1 MLYYDKLTRE
11 VVDDP
16 NKVNID
22 QRSMETL
29 VEKYKDKLDNK
40 EGVLMYDE
48 DINSL
53 VYKEYIVLLGVNK
66 NAAEQWTRL
75 NEREES
81 QYFTT
86 VEIPLSLF
94 KKYDDMRKKENT
106 VVTYT
111 LDKGFE
117 VFEVPQGYIYDNKEH
132 VVVKFELPFRKVILD
147 TETMVNNIF
156 YDGILFDYNN
166 VTYKLPFRLEDQQYF
181 TNLLLASPESID
193 IKFYKNSGLRNSSE
207 FTIINIANLTDS
219 EATIK
224 SIVNTMTIW
233 SSKLKNEVNKYIVE
247 YDGISLE
254 DKERLTK
261 LSNVEYYV
269 NEIQKRINQKLP
281 G

>member
-1 MLYYDKLTRE
+1 MLYYDKLSRE

-29 VEKYKDKLDNK
+29 VENYKDKLDNK

-147 TETMVNNIF
+147 TETVINNIF

-181 TNLLLASPESID
+181 TNLLLANPGSID

-219 EATIK
+219 ESTIK

-261 LSNVEYYV
+261 LSNVKYYV
-269 NEIQKRINQKLP
+269 NEIQERLNSL
-281 G
+281 

>member
-117 VFEVPQGYIYDNKEH
+117 VFDVPQGYIYDNKEH

-147 TETMVNNIF
+147 TETVINNIF

-193 IKFYKNSGLRNSSE
+193 IKFYKNSGLRNSAE

-224 SIVNTMTIW
+224 SIVNTMTVW

-247 YDGISLE
+247 YDGINLE

-269 NEIQKRINQKLP
+269 NEIQKRINSL
-281 G
+281 

>member
-117 VFEVPQGYIYDNKEH
+117 VFDVPQGYIYDNKEH

-181 TNLLLASPESID
+181 TNLLLANPGSID

-224 SIVNTMTIW
+224 SIVNTMTVW
-233 SSKLKNEVNKYIVE
+233 NSKLKNEVNKYIVE

-269 NEIQKRINQKLP
+269 NEIQKRINSL
-281 G
+281 

>member
-1 MLYYDKLTRE
+1 MLYYDKLSRE

-94 KKYDDMRKKENT
+94 KKYDDIRKKENT

-117 VFEVPQGYIYDNKEH
+117 VFDVPQGYIYDNKEH

-147 TETMVNNIF
+147 TETVINNIF

-224 SIVNTMTIW
+224 SIVNTMTVW

-261 LSNVEYYV
+261 LSKVEYYV
-269 NEIQKRINQKLP
+269 NEIQKRINSL
-281 G
+281 

>member
-1 MLYYDKLTRE
+1 MLYYDKLSRE

-66 NAAEQWTRL
+66 NAAEQWTRF

-81 QYFTT
+81 EYFTT
-86 VEIPLSLF
+86 VEIPASLF
-94 KKYDDMRKKENT
+94 FKYDEIRKRENT
-106 VVTYT
+106 VVTYK
-111 LDKGFE
+111 LDEGFK
-117 VFEVPQGYIYDNKEH
+117 VFDVPAGYIYDNKLH
-132 VVVKFELPFRKVILD
+132 SVVEFILPFKKTTLEVTDLMDNVR
-147 TETMVNNIF
+147 
-156 YDGILFDYNN
+156 YDGIIYKYND
-166 VTYKLPFRLEDQQYF
+166 VDYKLPFRLEDQQYF

-224 SIVNTMTIW
+224 SIVNTMTVW
-233 SSKLKNEVNKYIVE
+233 NSKLKNEVSNYIVE
-247 YDGISLE
+247 YDGVSLE

-269 NEIQKRINQKLP
+269 NEIQKRINSL
-281 G
+281 

>member
-53 VYKEYIVLLGVNK
+53 IYKEYIVLLGVNK

-81 QYFTT
+81 EYFTT

-94 KKYDDMRKKENT
+94 NKYDDMRKKENT
-106 VVTYT
+106 VVTYV

-117 VFEVPQGYIYDNKEH
+117 VFDVPQGYIYDNKEH
-132 VVVKFELPFRKVILD
+132 VVVKFELPFRKVMLD

-207 FTIINIANLTDS
+207 FTIINIANLNDS

-224 SIVNTMTIW
+224 SIVNTMTVW
-233 SSKLKNEVNKYIVE
+233 NSKLKNEVNKYIVE
-247 YDGISLE
+247 YDGVSLE

-269 NEIQKRINQKLP
+269 NEIQKRINSL
-281 G
+281 

>member
-66 NAAEQWTRL
+66 NATEQWTRL

-117 VFEVPQGYIYDNKEH
+117 VFDVPQGYIYDNKEH

-224 SIVNTMTIW
+224 SIVNTMTVW
-233 SSKLKNEVNKYIVE
+233 NSKLKNEVNKYIVE

-269 NEIQKRINQKLP
+269 NEIQKRINSL
-281 G
+281 

>member
-1 MLYYDKLTRE
+1 MLYYDKLSRE

-29 VEKYKDKLDNK
+29 VENYKDKLDNK

-147 TETMVNNIF
+147 TETVINNIF

-181 TNLLLASPESID
+181 TNLLLANPGSID

-219 EATIK
+219 ESTIK
-224 SIVNTMTIW
+224 SIINTMTIW

-261 LSNVEYYV
+261 LSNVKYYV
-269 NEIQKRINQKLP
+269 NEIQERLNSL
-281 G
+281 

>member
-117 VFEVPQGYIYDNKEH
+117 VFDVPQGYIYDNKEH

-261 LSNVEYYV
+261 LSKVEYYV
-269 NEIQKRINQKLP
+269 NEIQKRINSL
-281 G
+281 

>member
-117 VFEVPQGYIYDNKEH
+117 VFDVPQGYIYDNKEH

-181 TNLLLASPESID
+181 TNLLLANPGSID

-224 SIVNTMTIW
+224 SIVNTMTVW

-261 LSNVEYYV
+261 LSKVEYYV
-269 NEIQKRINQKLP
+269 NEIQKRINSL
-281 G
+281 

>member
-1 MLYYDKLTRE
+1 MLYYDKLSRE

-117 VFEVPQGYIYDNKEH
+117 VFDVPQGYIYDNKEH

-219 EATIK
+219 ESTIK

-233 SSKLKNEVNKYIVE
+233 SSKLKNEVSNYIVE
-247 YDGISLE
+247 YDGVSLE

-269 NEIQKRINQKLP
+269 NEIQKRINSL
-281 G
+281 

>member
-1 MLYYDKLTRE
+1 MLYYDKLSRE

-117 VFEVPQGYIYDNKEH
+117 VFDVPQGYIYDNKEH

-147 TETMVNNIF
+147 TETVINNIF

-224 SIVNTMTIW
+224 SIVNTMTVW
-233 SSKLKNEVNKYIVE
+233 NSKLKNEVNKYIVE

-261 LSNVEYYV
+261 LSKVEYYV
-269 NEIQKRINQKLP
+269 NEIQKRINSL
-281 G
+281 

>member
-117 VFEVPQGYIYDNKEH
+117 VFDVPQGYIYDNKEH

-147 TETMVNNIF
+147 TETVINNIF

-166 VTYKLPFRLEDQQYF
+166 VTFKLPFRLEDQQYF

-219 EATIK
+219 ESTIK

-269 NEIQKRINQKLP
+269 NEIQKRINSL
-281 G
+281 

>member
-29 VEKYKDKLDNK
+29 VENYKDKLDNK

-117 VFEVPQGYIYDNKEH
+117 VFDVPQGYIYDNKEH

-166 VTYKLPFRLEDQQYF
+166 VTFKLPFRLEDQQYF

-219 EATIK
+219 ESTIK

-269 NEIQKRINQKLP
+269 NEIQKRINSL
-281 G
+281 

>member
-117 VFEVPQGYIYDNKEH
+117 VFDVPQGYIYDNKEH

-219 EATIK
+219 ESTIK

-247 YDGISLE
+247 YDAISLE

-269 NEIQKRINQKLP
+269 NEIQKRINSL
-281 G
+281 

>member
-117 VFEVPQGYIYDNKEH
+117 VFDVPQGYIYDNKEH

-166 VTYKLPFRLEDQQYF
+166 VTFKLPFRLEDQQYF

-224 SIVNTMTIW
+224 SIVNTMTVW
-233 SSKLKNEVNKYIVE
+233 NSKLKNEVNKYIVE

-261 LSNVEYYV
+261 LSKVEYYV
-269 NEIQKRINQKLP
+269 NEIQKRINSL
-281 G
+281 

>member
-1 MLYYDKLTRE
+1 MLYYDKLSRE

-29 VEKYKDKLDNK
+29 VENYKDKLDNK

-117 VFEVPQGYIYDNKEH
+117 VFDVPQGYIYDNKEH

-269 NEIQKRINQKLP
+269 NEIQKRINSL
-281 G
+281 

>member
-117 VFEVPQGYIYDNKEH
+117 VFDVPQGYIYDNKEH

-147 TETMVNNIF
+147 TETVINNIF

-181 TNLLLASPESID
+181 TNLLLANPGSID

-224 SIVNTMTIW
+224 SIVNTMTVW

-261 LSNVEYYV
+261 LSKVEYYV
-269 NEIQKRINQKLP
+269 NEIQKRINSL
-281 G
+281 

>member
-117 VFEVPQGYIYDNKEH
+117 VFDVPQGYIYDNKEH

-147 TETMVNNIF
+147 TETVINNIF

-224 SIVNTMTIW
+224 SIVNTMTVW

-269 NEIQKRINQKLP
+269 NEIQKRINSL
-281 G
+281 

>member
-117 VFEVPQGYIYDNKEH
+117 VFDVPQGYIYDNKEH

-181 TNLLLASPESID
+181 TNLLLANPGSID

-224 SIVNTMTIW
+224 SIVNTMTVW

-269 NEIQKRINQKLP
+269 NEIQKRINSL
-281 G
+281 

>member
-1 MLYYDKLTRE
+1 MQCPFCKSKTNVCVSNTFDYNT
-11 VVDDP
+11 VVER
-16 NKVNID
+16 KRYC
-22 QRSMETL
+22 RSC
-29 VEKYKDKLDNK
+29 
-40 EGVLMYDE
+40 G
-48 DINSL
+48 
-53 VYKEYIVLLGVNK
+53 
-66 NAAEQWTRL
+66 
-75 NEREES
+75 

-117 VFEVPQGYIYDNKEH
+117 VFDVPQGYIYDNKEH

-147 TETMVNNIF
+147 TETVINNIF
-156 YDGILFDYNN
+156 YDGMLFDYNN

-219 EATIK
+219 ESTIK
-224 SIVNTMTIW
+224 SIVNTMTVW
-233 SSKLKNEVNKYIVE
+233 SSKLKNEVSNYIVE
-247 YDGISLE
+247 YDGVSLE

-269 NEIQKRINQKLP
+269 NEIQKRINSL
-281 G
+281 

>member
-1 MLYYDKLTRE
+1 MLYYDKLSRE

-29 VEKYKDKLDNK
+29 VENYKDKLDNK

-147 TETMVNNIF
+147 TETVINNIF

-181 TNLLLASPESID
+181 TNLLLANPGSID

-219 EATIK
+219 ESTIK
-224 SIVNTMTIW
+224 SIINTMTIW

-269 NEIQKRINQKLP
+269 NEIQERINSL
-281 G
+281 

>member
-1 MLYYDKLTRE
+1 MLYYDKLSRE

-147 TETMVNNIF
+147 TETVINNIF

-181 TNLLLASPESID
+181 TNLLLANPDSID

-224 SIVNTMTIW
+224 SIVNTMTVW

-261 LSNVEYYV
+261 LSKVEYYV
-269 NEIQKRINQKLP
+269 NEIQKRINSL
-281 G
+281 

>member
-117 VFEVPQGYIYDNKEH
+117 VFDVPQGYIYDNKEH

-224 SIVNTMTIW
+224 SIVNTMTVW

-247 YDGISLE
+247 YDGINLE

-261 LSNVEYYV
+261 LSKVEYYV
-269 NEIQKRINQKLP
+269 NEIQKRINSL
-281 G
+281 

>member
-1 MLYYDKLTRE
+1 MLYYDKLSRE

-29 VEKYKDKLDNK
+29 VENYKDKLDNK

-147 TETMVNNIF
+147 TETVINNIF

-181 TNLLLASPESID
+181 TNLLLANPGSID

-219 EATIK
+219 ESTIK
-224 SIVNTMTIW
+224 SIINTMTIW

-269 NEIQKRINQKLP
+269 NEIQKRINSL
-281 G
+281 

>member
-117 VFEVPQGYIYDNKEH
+117 VFDVPQGYIYDNKEH

-147 TETMVNNIF
+147 TETVINNIF

-181 TNLLLASPESID
+181 TNLLLANPGSID

-224 SIVNTMTIW
+224 SIVNTMTVW

-247 YDGISLE
+247 YDGINLE

-269 NEIQKRINQKLP
+269 NEIQKRINSL
-281 G
+281 

>member
-1 MLYYDKLTRE
+1 MLYYDKLSRE

-233 SSKLKNEVNKYIVE
+233 SSKLKNEVSNYIVE
-247 YDGISLE
+247 YDGVSLE

-269 NEIQKRINQKLP
+269 NEIQKRINSL
-281 G
+281 

>member
-117 VFEVPQGYIYDNKEH
+117 VFDVPQGYIYDNKEH

-219 EATIK
+219 ESTIK
-224 SIVNTMTIW
+224 SIVNTMTVW

-269 NEIQKRINQKLP
+269 NEIQKRINSL
-281 G
+281 

>member
-117 VFEVPQGYIYDNKEH
+117 VFDVPQGYIYDNKEH

-147 TETMVNNIF
+147 TETVINNIF

-261 LSNVEYYV
+261 LSKVEYYV
-269 NEIQKRINQKLP
+269 NEIQKRINSL
-281 G
+281 

>member
-117 VFEVPQGYIYDNKEH
+117 VFDVPQGYIYDNKEH

-147 TETMVNNIF
+147 TETVINNIF

-219 EATIK
+219 ESTIK
-224 SIVNTMTIW
+224 SIVNTMTVW

-261 LSNVEYYV
+261 LSKVEYYV
-269 NEIQKRINQKLP
+269 NEIQKRINSL
-281 G
+281 

>member
-117 VFEVPQGYIYDNKEH
+117 VFDVPQGYIYDNKEH

-219 EATIK
+219 ESTIK

-233 SSKLKNEVNKYIVE
+233 SSKLKNEVSNYIVE
-247 YDGISLE
+247 YDGVSLE

-269 NEIQKRINQKLP
+269 NEIQKRINSL
-281 G
+281 

>member
-1 MLYYDKLTRE
+1 MLYYDKLSRE

-147 TETMVNNIF
+147 TETVINNIF

-224 SIVNTMTIW
+224 SIVNTMTVW

-261 LSNVEYYV
+261 LSKVEYYV
-269 NEIQKRINQKLP
+269 NEIQKRINSL
-281 G
+281 

>member
-1 MLYYDKLTRE
+1 MLYYDKLSRE

-117 VFEVPQGYIYDNKEH
+117 VFDVPQGYIYDNKEH

-147 TETMVNNIF
+147 TETVINNIF

-261 LSNVEYYV
+261 LSKVEYYV
-269 NEIQKRINQKLP
+269 NEIQKRINSL
-281 G
+281 

>member
-117 VFEVPQGYIYDNKEH
+117 VFDVPQGYIYDNKEH

-147 TETMVNNIF
+147 TETVINNIF

-219 EATIK
+219 ESTIK
-224 SIVNTMTIW
+224 SIVNTMTVW

-269 NEIQKRINQKLP
+269 NEIQKRINSL
-281 G
+281 

>member
-117 VFEVPQGYIYDNKEH
+117 VFDVPQGYIYDNKEH

-224 SIVNTMTIW
+224 SIVNTMTVW
-233 SSKLKNEVNKYIVE
+233 NSKLKNEVNKYIVE

-269 NEIQKRINQKLP
+269 NEIQKRINSL
-281 G
+281 